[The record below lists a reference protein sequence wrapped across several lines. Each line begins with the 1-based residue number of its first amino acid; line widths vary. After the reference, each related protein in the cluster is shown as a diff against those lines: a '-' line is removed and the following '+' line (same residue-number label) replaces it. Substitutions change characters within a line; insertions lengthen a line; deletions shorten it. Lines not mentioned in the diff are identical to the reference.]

1 MVHMRTVNSVATPDR
16 GNGMGLQL
24 VSRAAVDGKRPVSK
38 PSQISEFFAKARRL
52 TFAAVAFFLTAF
64 AASTSYAQ
72 SSAFAGMAGTWS
84 GPGTVTLDDGSSERI
99 RCRATYKVS
108 GASME
113 MSLTCASDAYRF
125 NLLAAVVAQ
134 GGEVN
139 GTWSETSRNI
149 GGSIQGRGAG
159 GSFQVIA
166 QAAGFG
172 ASIAL
177 RTIGNKQQI
186 AMKADSQFRA
196 ANITLSK

>member
-1 MVHMRTVNSVATPDR
+1 
-16 GNGMGLQL
+16 MGLQL

-38 PSQISEFFAKARRL
+38 ASQTSEFCAKARRL
-52 TFAAVAFFLTAF
+52 TYAAVAFFLMAF
-64 AASTSYAQ
+64 AASTSHAQ

-99 RCRATYKVS
+99 RCRATYKVA
-108 GASME
+108 GASMD

-134 GGEVN
+134 GGEVTGN
-139 GTWSETSRNI
+139 WSETSRNV
-149 GGSIQGRGAG
+149 GGSIQGRGAN

-166 QAAGFG
+166 QAAGF
-172 ASIAL
+172 SSNISL
-177 RTIGNKQQI
+177 KTTGNKQSI
-186 AMKADSQFRA
+186 AMRADSQFRA

>member
-1 MVHMRTVNSVATPDR
+1 MA
-16 GNGMGLQL
+16 LQR

-38 PSQISEFFAKARRL
+38 TSQVSEFFAKARRL

-64 AASTSYAQ
+64 GASASYAQ
-72 SSAFAGMAGTWS
+72 ASAFAGMAGTWS

-99 RCRATYKVS
+99 RCRATYKVA
-108 GASME
+108 GASMD

-134 GGEVN
+134 GGEVTGN
-139 GTWSETSRNI
+139 WSETSRNV
-149 GGSIQGRGAG
+149 GGSIQGRGAN

-166 QAAGFG
+166 QAAGFSSNISLKT
-172 ASIAL
+172 A
-177 RTIGNKQQI
+177 GNKQSI
-186 AMKADSQFRA
+186 AMRADSQFRA

>member
-1 MVHMRTVNSVATPDR
+1 MA
-16 GNGMGLQL
+16 LQL
-24 VSRAAVDGKRPVSK
+24 VSRAVVDGKPPVSRAA
-38 PSQISEFFAKARRL
+38 QTSEFFAKARRL

-84 GPGTVTLDDGSSERI
+84 GPGTVMLDDGSSERI
-99 RCRATYKVS
+99 RCRATYKVN
-108 GASME
+108 GASMD

-134 GGEVN
+134 GGEVTGN
-139 GTWSETSRNI
+139 WSETSRNI
-149 GGSIQGRGAG
+149 GGSIQGRGAN

-166 QAAGFG
+166 QAAGFSS
-172 ASIAL
+172 SIAL
-177 RTIGNKQQI
+177 KTAGNKQQI

-196 ANITLSK
+196 ANISLSK

>member
-1 MVHMRTVNSVATPDR
+1 
-16 GNGMGLQL
+16 MGLQL

-38 PSQISEFFAKARRL
+38 ASQTSEFCAKARRL
-52 TFAAVAFFLTAF
+52 TYAAVAFFVTAF
-64 AASTSYAQ
+64 AASTSHAQ

-99 RCRATYKVS
+99 RCRATYKVA

-125 NLLAAVVAQ
+125 NLLATVVAQ
-134 GGEVN
+134 GGEVTGN
-139 GTWSETSRNI
+139 WSETSRNV
-149 GGSIQGRGAG
+149 GGSIQGRGAN

-166 QAAGFG
+166 QAAGFSS
-172 ASIAL
+172 SISL
-177 RTIGNKQQI
+177 KTSGSKQQI

-196 ANITLSK
+196 ANISLSK